1 MTPDI
6 QKLIIISLKQTGM
19 FSIKPPKF
27 SIASHMPSLVGTSLA
42 GIYLF
47 RQKKVCG
54 LGEAI
59 RKEYVFDKYVTN
71 VIDMRAGQDRSGFL

>member
-1 MTPDI
+1 
-6 QKLIIISLKQTGM
+6 
-19 FSIKPPKF
+19 
-27 SIASHMPSLVGTSLA
+27 MPSLVGTSLA

-54 LGEAI
+54 LGEVI